1 MVTKLAE
8 EYAKQ
13 AAECERMAKNSI
25 SEVDRAT
32 WLRLAQEWTRLLRAS
47 HGNETAQVDQ
57 KDWPVAD
64 ESGSKS
70 SH

>member
-1 MVTKLAE
+1 
-8 EYAKQ
+8 
-13 AAECERMAKNSI
+13 MAKNSI
-25 SEVDRAT
+25 SDVDRAT

-47 HGNETAQVDQ
+47 HGDETAQVDQ

-64 ESGSKS
+64 ESASKS